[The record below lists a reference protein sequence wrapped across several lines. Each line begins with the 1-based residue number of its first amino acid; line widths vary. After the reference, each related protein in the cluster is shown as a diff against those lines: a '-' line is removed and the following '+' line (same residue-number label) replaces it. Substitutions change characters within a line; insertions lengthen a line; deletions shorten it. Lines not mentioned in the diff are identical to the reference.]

1 MPWRPGGRAVLG
13 HPLSNERIG
22 GGDGFLPWRFARPHR
37 RHRFVPLSNAGDEL
51 DRLVKWQ
58 DRSDSSSRSTRTLS
72 ELPSALDPLESPS
85 LARKLGPIHCPKSED
100 MTTTLPAQ
108 M

>member
-1 MPWRPGGRAVLG
+1 MAAGRESGMG

-37 RHRFVPLSNAGDEL
+37 RHRFVPLSDAGDEL
-51 DRLVKWQ
+51 DRLMKWQ

-72 ELPSALDPLESPS
+72 ELPRPLDPLESPS
-85 LARKLGPIHCPKSED
+85 LAR
-100 MTTTLPAQ
+100 
-108 M
+108 